1 MKRFILVFALVCIT
15 LCTQAQIYASLK
27 QEKSTVVS
35 PIVVQPTKVVY
46 EVTTPPGLR
55 MRNAGRF
62 MTIAGGALLVG
73 GIAVFS
79 SADEKYYTYTSTN
92 NGTVEEGDPKAALG
106 LLMMVA
112 GGGLT
117 IPGVILWTKGA
128 KKYNRFMEKQAALNF
143 KGNGISVSYHF

>member
-1 MKRFILVFALVCIT
+1 MVCT
-15 LCTQAQIYASLK
+15 TVCTQAQIYASLK

-35 PIVVQPTKVVY
+35 PIVVQPSKVIY
-46 EVTTPPGLR
+46 QVTSPPGYR
-55 MRNAGRF
+55 MRNAGRV

-106 LLMMVA
+106 LVMMVA

-117 IPGVILWTKGA
+117 IPGIILWSKGA
-128 KKYNRFMEKQAALNF
+128 KKYNRYMEKQTALNI
-143 KGNGISVSYHF
+143 KGNGISVSYRF